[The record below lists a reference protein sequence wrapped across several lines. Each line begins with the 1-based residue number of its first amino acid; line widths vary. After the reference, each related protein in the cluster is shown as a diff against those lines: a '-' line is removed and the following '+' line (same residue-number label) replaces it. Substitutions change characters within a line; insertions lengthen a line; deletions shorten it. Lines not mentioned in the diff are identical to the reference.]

1 MTRVTAVPRS
11 DSAVRLRDGRSL
23 ACAEWGDPAG
33 RPVVLFLGTPGSR
46 LCCPDADATEALG
59 VRLIT
64 LDRPGYGRSDP
75 DPNFSLL
82 SFADDYAALHHQLG
96 LPPCPI
102 VGWSGGGP
110 YALACAVSTPALV
123 TSVGLAASTGPL
135 DEIPGAWEKLTA
147 EERSLKDLLRRD
159 RAAAREGITKS
170 CQWYV
175 DDPASV
181 FVGFDPDGPDEA
193 LLAQPNV
200 RETMIQWTREGA
212 RQGSIGFV
220 ADRIAKFEPW
230 GFSVADVTEDV
241 GVWVGEADAPS
252 FHAAADYYA
261 ATIPRATLVMYRGA
275 GHLLAIPHWAE
286 MLAWLH

>member
-1 MTRVTAVPRS
+1 MARVTAVPSS
-11 DSAVRLRDGRSL
+11 DHVVTLCHGRSL

-46 LCCPDADATEALG
+46 LLCPDADATESLG

-75 DPNFSLL
+75 DPDFSLL
-82 SFADDYAALHHQLG
+82 SWADDYAELHGLLG
-96 LPPCPI
+96 LPPCPL

-110 YALACAVSTPALV
+110 YALACAVLAPALV
-123 TSVGLAASTGPL
+123 TSVGLAAAMGPL
-135 DEIPGAWEKLTA
+135 DELPIGWSA
-147 EERSLKDLLRRD
+147 EDRSLAELLRRD
-159 RAAAREGITKS
+159 RGAGVEGITRS
-170 CQWYV
+170 LQWYA

-181 FVGFDPDGPDEA
+181 FVKRWDGPDET

-200 RETMIQWTREGA
+200 REMCIEWTREGA

-220 ADRIAKFEPW
+220 ADVIANFDPW
-230 GFSVADVTEDV
+230 GFSVANVTQDVA
-241 GVWVGEADAPS
+241 VWVGEADAPWA
-252 FHAAADYYA
+252 HATAAYFA
-261 ATIPRATLVMYRGA
+261 ATIPRATLVTYQGT

-286 MLAWLH
+286 MLTWLH